1 MKRRHIHESMTW
13 PLQSCKIHRYE
24 YAAEDVAEV
33 GSTPAW
39 CLHTLF
45 PGSVNRSSPAAI
57 ECTSFFS
64 VWAQCKQLV
73 RKLHLCCT
81 CTWCRRHFSSQSSQW
96 KIIELDF
103 SWTCLPDLLLALHKF
118 VQSNFRP
125 WNRAHAVI
133 WRNYSIY
140 LFICIAL
147 MLLYFKLKKCSIWR

>member
-24 YAAEDVAEV
+24 YAAEDVTEV
-33 GSTPAW
+33 GTTPAW

-81 CTWCRRHFSSQSSQW
+81 CTWCRRHFSSLSSQW
-96 KIIELDF
+96 KIIEFHF
-103 SWTCLPDLLLALHKF
+103 SWTYLSNLLL
-118 VQSNFRP
+118 
-125 WNRAHAVI
+125 
-133 WRNYSIY
+133 Y
-140 LFICIAL
+140 LQYTNAFSRILGCETVLVLSYDATMICTVTHPA
-147 MLLYFKLKKCSIWR
+147 YQDTESVV